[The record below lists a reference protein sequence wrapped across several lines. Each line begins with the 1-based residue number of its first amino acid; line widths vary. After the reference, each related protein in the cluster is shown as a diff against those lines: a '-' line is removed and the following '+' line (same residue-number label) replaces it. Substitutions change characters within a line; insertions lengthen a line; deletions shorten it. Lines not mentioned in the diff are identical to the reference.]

1 MPDSFDF
8 RSTSYFWLV
17 SVIAIAAAFSVMGYF
32 IATRR
37 VKSNFVI
44 FLARFGIV
52 FFSLFVLE
60 AAVISLLPSFHVT
73 MQNLTATLV
82 GGVLS
87 LASASHA
94 ISDSTIILQ
103 NPYLPFDITAACLGG
118 LLLWTY
124 IALVLAEP
132 TASNRQRIDGI
143 LKGLAI
149 LLAFNFFRIVLS
161 IYLEWQTGFRVHNL
175 FYFFNMLFVLL
186 IWAGW
191 LRTLKSQRTA
201 YSQTT
206 S

>member
-1 MPDSFDF
+1 
-8 RSTSYFWLV
+8 LV
-17 SVIAIAAAFSVMGYF
+17 SAVAIAAAFAVMGYV

-37 VKSNFVI
+37 VKSNFVV

-60 AAVISLLPSFHVT
+60 SAVISLFPSFHAT
-73 MQNLTATLV
+73 MQNLMATLV
-82 GGVLS
+82 GGVFS
-87 LASASHA
+87 FAGPSHT
-94 ISDSTIILQ
+94 ISGSTIILQ
-103 NPYLPFDITAACLGG
+103 NPYLAFDITTACLGG

-132 TASNRQRIDGI
+132 TANNKQRVVGI
-143 LKGLAI
+143 LIGLAI
-149 LLAFNFFRIVLS
+149 LLAFNFFRIILS
-161 IYLEWQTGFRVHNL
+161 IYLEWRTGFRIHDL

-201 YSQTT
+201 YPKTT

>member
-8 RSTSYFWLV
+8 RSTPYFGLV
-17 SVIAIAAAFSVMGYF
+17 SVAVIAAAFAVIGYL

-37 VKSNFVI
+37 VKSDLVV

-52 FFSLFVLE
+52 FFLLFVLE
-60 AAVISLLPSFHVT
+60 SAVISSFPPFHAT

-82 GGVLS
+82 GGVS
-87 LASASHA
+87 SFGGPSHA
-94 ISDSTIILQ
+94 ISGSTIILQ
-103 NPYLPFDITAACLGG
+103 NPYLSFDITASCLGG

-149 LLAFNFFRIVLS
+149 LLVFNFFRITLS
-161 IYLEWQTGFRVHNL
+161 IYLEWRTGFRVHDL

-191 LRTLKSQRTA
+191 LRTLKSQRMA
-201 YSQTT
+201 YSKTT

>member
-8 RSTSYFWLV
+8 RSISYFWLI
-17 SVIAIAAAFSVMGYF
+17 SVTTIAAAFAVIGYF
-32 IATRR
+32 IATRKF
-37 VKSNFVI
+37 KSNFVI

-52 FFSLFVLE
+52 FFSLFILE
-60 AAVISLLPSFHVT
+60 AAVISLLPSFHAT
-73 MQNLTATLV
+73 MQNIAATLV

-87 LASASHA
+87 LARASHT
-94 ISDSTIILQ
+94 ISSSTIILQ
-103 NPYLPFDITAACLGG
+103 NPYLAFDITAACLGG

-132 TASNRQRIDGI
+132 TASNRQRVDGI
-143 LKGLAI
+143 LKGLAL
-149 LLAFNFFRIVLS
+149 LLAFNFFRITLS
-161 IYLEWQTGFRVHNL
+161 IYIEWRTGFRIHDL

-201 YSQTT
+201 YPKAT